1 MTARVLVVDDVE
13 ANVKL
18 LEARLTADYFEVRT
32 ARSGPEALAI
42 CARERADIVL
52 LDVMMPGM
60 DGFEVCRRL
69 KSEPRTQH
77 IPVIMITALDQ
88 PSDRVRGLEAGA
100 DDFLTKPV
108 DDLALITRVK
118 NLARLKTLTD
128 EMLMRASTEEQ
139 MGFATGAVG
148 GAVDQ
153 LGRDGHILLVEDRDR
168 SAERILDTL
177 KPDHRVAW
185 EKDAGQA
192 LLRLPDG
199 GFDLMIVSLNL
210 DGADGLRLCSQVRS
224 LDRTRRLPIMVI
236 VEPGEDAR
244 LLRALDMGV
253 NDYIVRPVDTNELQ
267 ARVRTQIK
275 RKRYTDQ
282 LRTQLEETVEMAVL
296 DPLTSLHNRRYM
308 TSHLRTLFEESA
320 QRGKPLSLLLLDID
334 YFKAVNDSHGH
345 DAGDSVLREFASRVR
360 RNIRGIDLAC
370 RLGGEEFVV
379 VMPDTDLI
387 KASLVGER
395 LRQCIAAAPFYAG
408 ERIGTLQ
415 VTASVGVASLEF
427 PDDTPELI
435 LKRADQALYCA
446 KRDGRNRVVSDA
458 A

>member
-32 ARSGPEALAI
+32 ARSGPEALHI
-42 CARERADIVL
+42 CARERADVVL
-52 LDVMMPGM
+52 LDVMMPAM

-77 IPVIMITALDQ
+77 IPIIMVTALDQ
-88 PSDRVRGLEAGA
+88 PSDRVKGLEAGA

-108 DDLALITRVK
+108 DDIALITRVR
-118 NLARLKTLTD
+118 NLARLKMLTD

-139 MGFATGAVG
+139 MGFAAGIG
-148 GAVDQ
+148 DP
-153 LGRDGHILLVEDRDR
+153 LDKFGRNGRILLVEDRDR
-168 SAERILDTL
+168 SAERIIATL
-177 KPDHRVAW
+177 KADHHVER
-185 EKDAGQA
+185 EIDPPRA
-192 LLRLPDG
+192 LLLLPDG
-199 GFDLMIVSLNL
+199 HFDLIIISLGLQN
-210 DGADGLRLCSQVRS
+210 ADGLRLCSQVRS
-224 LDRTRRLPIMVI
+224 LNRTRHLPIMII
-236 VEPGEDAR
+236 VESGEDGR
-244 LLRALDMGV
+244 LLRGLDMGV
-253 NDYIVRPVDTNELQ
+253 NDYIARPVDPNELL
-267 ARVRTQIK
+267 ARVRTQVK
-275 RKRYTDQ
+275 RKRYTDH
-282 LRTQLEETVEMAVL
+282 LRTRLEETVEMAIL

-308 TSHLRTLFEESA
+308 ASHLKTLFEESA
-320 QRGKPLSLLLLDID
+320 QRGNPLSVLLLDID

-379 VMPDTDLI
+379 VMPDTDLV
-387 KASLVGER
+387 KAYLVGER

-408 ERIGTLQ
+408 ERVGTLE
-415 VTASVGVASLEF
+415 VTASVGVAALEF
-427 PDDTPELI
+427 PDDTPDLI

-446 KRDGRNRVVSDA
+446 KRDGRNRVVADA